1 MKLRE
6 EKAIFERLEKLE
18 EIITK
23 NNKEIKENL
32 RVLNASLDKRD
43 GKRNL
48 EKT

>member
-1 MKLRE
+1 MKQLE
-6 EKAIFERLEKLE
+6 EKKIFERLEKLE
-18 EIITK
+18 EEITK

-43 GKRNL
+43 GKCNL